1 MDHSR
6 PARETGIMRGIE
18 ARQPV
23 DRNDV
28 VGVQS
33 VPHAEGKDKNENHV
47 PIAGQSINGHCGTVR
62 A

>member
-1 MDHSR
+1 
-6 PARETGIMRGIE
+6 MRGIE